1 MQPVPPEHLGKPF
14 VFLAAE
20 QDEHPS
26 QGGWQA
32 AGQDS
37 CSAGKLLQVQAS
49 DHAAGQG
56 NSSLGR
62 ASCLRGSE
70 PPDPAACSFA

>member
-37 CSAGKLLQVQAS
+37 CSAGKPLQV
-49 DHAAGQG
+49 
-56 NSSLGR
+56 
-62 ASCLRGSE
+62 
-70 PPDPAACSFA
+70 